1 MLRVLLGKEN
11 SYQLKHV
18 RLLLFGGGNV
28 LVWGC
33 FAGTVVGDLVK
44 IDGIMRKEQYLQIL
58 KNHAFSK
65 IMILPHDSINYN

>member
-44 IDGIMRKEQYLQIL
+44 IDGIMRKGQ
-58 KNHAFSK
+58 
-65 IMILPHDSINYN
+65 